1 VGARQPALTDGS
13 AGLFFKIDI
22 PTCLMYTRC
31 DMTEYLSF
39 LQLRPRYRSLWLA
52 QVISL
57 TGDWFNTIASVI
69 IVNRYAASGLAVGG
83 LFIARALPPFLLG
96 PVAGVVADRFD
107 RRKVLILSDVLRA
120 GIVLGFLL
128 VDRSERLWL
137 LYVLTVLQFS
147 VSAFFEPARA
157 ALVPA
162 LVETDELL
170 TANTLASITW
180 SAMLTLGGAIG
191 GLTASLFGVRVS
203 LLVDAASFLASAALV
218 LSIPGHFQSAAVHA
232 LESSWQNF
240 VDGMNYVRK
249 NLDVGLVTMV
259 KALGQVGSFD
269 IIAALYAAHV
279 FREGQEGATTL
290 GLMFAAFGVG
300 AVIGPLI
307 SNRLGD
313 ASTVWLRRAIL
324 GGFICM
330 PVAWFIVGTA
340 PALPVVLAGCVL
352 RGAGGSINWTYSD
365 VLLQMTVPNHLL
377 GRVFAFDIAIF
388 TLAVSISLW
397 LTGFVT
403 DAFHLSPRTIVLL
416 LSAGSLVPLAVWSM
430 ALRWQSRRDR
440 VTG

>member
-1 VGARQPALTDGS
+1 
-13 AGLFFKIDI
+13 
-22 PTCLMYTRC
+22 
-31 DMTEYLSF
+31 MTEYFSF
-39 LQLRPRYRSLWLA
+39 LQVRPKFRTLWLA

-83 LFIARALPPFLLG
+83 LFIARALPPFLFG
-96 PVAGVVADRFD
+96 PIAGVVADRFD
-107 RRKVLILSDVLRA
+107 RRNVLIASDLLRA
-120 GIVLGFLL
+120 VIVLGFLL
-128 VDRSERLWL
+128 VDRPERLWL
-137 LYVLTVLQFS
+137 LYVLTILQFS

-162 LVETDELL
+162 LVNSDELL

-191 GLTASLFGVRVS
+191 GLTAALFGVQVS
-203 LLVDAASFLASAALV
+203 LIVDAATFLISAGL
-218 LSIPGHFQSAAVHA
+218 LLTLPGTFRTNAAHA
-232 LESSWQNF
+232 LENGWQNF

-249 NLDVGLVTMV
+249 DLDVGLVTLV
-259 KALGQVGSFD
+259 KALCQVGSFD

-290 GLMFAAFGVG
+290 GLMFTAFGVG
-300 AVIGPLI
+300 AVLGPLVANRFGN
-307 SNRLGD
+307 SN
-313 ASTVWLRRAIL
+313 AVWLRRAIL
-324 GGFICM
+324 AGFVCM
-330 PVAWFIVGTA
+330 PLAWLIMGIA
-340 PALPVVLAGCVL
+340 PSLPLALAGCVL

-397 LTGFVT
+397 LTGFVSDT
-403 DAFHLSPRTIVLL
+403 FHLDPRTIVLL
-416 LSAGSLVPLAVWSM
+416 LAAGSLVPLAVWSA
-430 ALRWQSRRDR
+430 ALRWQIRKQVS
-440 VTG
+440 G

>member
-1 VGARQPALTDGS
+1 MKD
-13 AGLFFKIDI
+13 
-22 PTCLMYTRC
+22 
-31 DMTEYLSF
+31 YLAF
-39 LQLRPRYRSLWLA
+39 LQLRPNFRSLWLA

-69 IVNRYAASGLAVGG
+69 IVNRYSASGLAVGG

-107 RRKVLILSDVLRA
+107 RRKVLVLSDVLRA
-120 GIVLGFLL
+120 GIVLCFLL
-128 VDRSERLWL
+128 VDSPEDLWL

-162 LVETDELL
+162 LVENNELL
-170 TANTLASITW
+170 TANTLSSITW

-203 LLVDAASFLASAALV
+203 LVVDAASFLASAALV
-218 LSIPGHFQSAAVHA
+218 LSLPGNFHTRAVHA
-232 LESSWQNF
+232 LESGWQNF
-240 VDGMNYVRK
+240 VDGLKYVRK
-249 NLDVGLVTMV
+249 DLDVALVTLV

-269 IIAALYAAHV
+269 IIAALYAAQV
-279 FREGQEGATTL
+279 FRHGQEGATTL
-290 GLMFAAFGVG
+290 GLMFTAFGVG
-300 AVIGPLI
+300 AVVGPLI
-307 SNRLGD
+307 SNRFGNS
-313 ASTVWLRRAIL
+313 STIWLRGAIL
-324 GGFICM
+324 GGFACM
-330 PVAWFIVGTA
+330 PLAWLIVGIA

-352 RGAGGSINWTYSD
+352 RGIGGSINWTYSD

-403 DAFHLSPRTIVLL
+403 DTFHLHPRTIVLL
-416 LSAGSLVPLAVWSM
+416 LAAGSLVPLGIWGA
-430 ALRWQSRRDR
+430 ALRWQNHRDQ
-440 VTG
+440 TPG

>member
-1 VGARQPALTDGS
+1 
-13 AGLFFKIDI
+13 
-22 PTCLMYTRC
+22 MYTRSR
-31 DMTEYLSF
+31 MTEYFSF
-39 LQLRPRYRSLWLA
+39 LQLRPKFRALWLA

-107 RRKVLILSDVLRA
+107 RRKVLIVSDVLRA
-120 GIVLGFLL
+120 GIVLCFLL
-128 VDRSERLWL
+128 VDRPERLWL
-137 LYVLTVLQFS
+137 LYILTVLQFS

-170 TANTLASITW
+170 AANTLSSITW
-180 SAMLTLGGAIG
+180 SAMLALGGAIG

-203 LLVDAASFLASAALV
+203 LVVDAASFLVSAALV
-218 LSIPGHFQSAAVHA
+218 LSIPGRFHAEAVHA

-240 VDGMNYVRK
+240 VDGMSYVRK
-249 NLDVGLVTMV
+249 NLDVGLVTLV

-279 FREGQEGATTL
+279 FREGREGATTL

-300 AVIGPLI
+300 AVVGPLI

-313 ASTVWLRRAIL
+313 SSTVWLRRAIL
-324 GGFICM
+324 GGFVCM

-416 LSAGSLVPLAVWSM
+416 LAIGSLGPLVVWSV
-430 ALRWQSRRDR
+430 ALRWQSRRAQ
-440 VTG
+440 TAG

>member
-1 VGARQPALTDGS
+1 LTYTAL
-13 AGLFFKIDI
+13 
-22 PTCLMYTRC
+22 
-31 DMTEYLSF
+31 F
-39 LQLRPRYRSLWLA
+39 LKLRPRFRALWLA

-69 IVNRYAASGLAVGG
+69 IVNRYSASGLALGG

-120 GIVLGFLL
+120 GIVLCILL
-128 VDRSERLWL
+128 VDRPERLWL
-137 LYVLTVLQFS
+137 LYLLTILQFC

-162 LVETDELL
+162 LVGKDELL
-170 TANTLASITW
+170 TANTLSSITW

-191 GLTASLFGVRVS
+191 GLSAALFGARVS
-203 LLVDAASFLASAALV
+203 LIVDAASFLASAAFV
-218 LSIPGHFQSAAVHA
+218 LSIPGEFRAGAVHA
-232 LESSWQNF
+232 VESGWQSF
-240 VDGMNYVRK
+240 VDGLKYVRK
-249 NLDVGLVTMV
+249 DLDVGLITLV
-259 KALGQVGSFD
+259 KAMGQVGSFD

-279 FREGQEGATTL
+279 FHQGQEGATTL

-307 SNRLGD
+307 SNRLGNSE
-313 ASTVWLRRAIL
+313 AAWLRRAIL

-330 PVAWFIVGTA
+330 PLAWFIVGTA
-340 PALPVVLAGCVL
+340 QALPIALAGCVL
-352 RGAGGSINWTYSD
+352 RGMGGSINWTYSD
-365 VLLQMTVPNHLL
+365 VLLQMSVPNHLL

-397 LTGFVT
+397 LTGFIT
-403 DAFHLSPRTIVLL
+403 DAFHLSPRTIILL
-416 LSAGSLVPLAVWSM
+416 LAMGSLVPVGMWLL
-430 ALRWQSRRDR
+430 ALRWQSRRAQAPQ
-440 VTG
+440 